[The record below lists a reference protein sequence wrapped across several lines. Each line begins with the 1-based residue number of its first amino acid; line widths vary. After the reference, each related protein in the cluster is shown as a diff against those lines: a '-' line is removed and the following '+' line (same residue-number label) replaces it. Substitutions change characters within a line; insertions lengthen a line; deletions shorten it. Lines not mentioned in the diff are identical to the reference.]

1 MISTT
6 MKNLAPPNSIFQYY
20 KAYKPL
26 ILTRSNLPDLKNQSH
41 ISEQQFRTLWAKANP
56 APKDLLVCMWALKD
70 LIVPKGVV
78 EIATTSSSFYL
89 TQLCA
94 ATLNH
99 IDMHHEELYSDIT
112 NRNGLPSL
120 QPYDPQQIKEI
131 QQMAD
136 TQFPKF
142 MSALD
147 TLASEDATLLHE
159 ANQHHQNL
167 SRNYPDSFPQT
178 FHIIQLHG
186 YITRALEDR
195 KHTLEQRQIS
205 TPHSR
210 TLLYLPQLD
219 PGTMKIPKRS

>member
-1 MISTT
+1 
-6 MKNLAPPNSIFQYY
+6 MKNLALPINIFQYY

-26 ILTRSNLPDLKNQSH
+26 ILTWSSLPDLKNQSH
-41 ISEQQFRTLWAKANP
+41 VSEQQFRTLWAKANP
-56 APKDLLVCMWALKD
+56 TARDLLVCMWALKD
-70 LIVPKGVV
+70 LIVPMGVV
-78 EIATTSSSFYL
+78 EITTASPPFYL
-89 TQLCA
+89 TRFCA
-94 ATLNH
+94 AALNH
-99 IDMHHEELYSDIT
+99 IDRHHEEFYSDIT
-112 NRNGLPSL
+112 NRNGLPNL
-120 QPYDPQQIKEI
+120 QPYDPQTIKEI

-136 TQFPKF
+136 NHFPEF

-147 TLASEDATLLHE
+147 TLAEEDTTLLHQ
-159 ANQHHQNL
+159 ASQHHQNL

-178 FHIIQLHG
+178 FHRIQLHG

-195 KHTLEQRQIS
+195 KRTLEQRQIS